1 MYQQLCD
8 GSKCIMYYCFG
19 YKFWKSQLSFSTSK
33 STPYQGLGWEDK
45 ELAIYLVTL
54 VPIQSVWPV
63 KGLIWSQPTQVK
75 VVHISKI
82 QIGKSGLFL
91 LRRDLSLKKNPEA
104 WMWKSIQLICHP
116 RDGSLLNWMRWL
128 RIAVWGCAPTWLADK
143 EICFQSL
150 QLIQVYFSSQ
160 YLLSKLFPHP
170 PLSFQ
175 RQKCRKSTGRNFRM
189 PFVELVW
196 QFKHSERMIPT
207 ELICFRFCFLNL
219 R

>member
-116 RDGSLLNWMRWL
+116 RDGSLLNWTRWL
-128 RIAVWGCAPTWLADK
+128 RIAVWGCAPTWLADISDLFWGAEESRLGWMLVK
-143 EICFQSL
+143 IKLWFESL
-150 QLIQVYFSSQ
+150 PRTSKVFMNKLNF
-160 YLLSKLFPHP
+160 KLF
-170 PLSFQ
+170 SKMKE
-175 RQKCRKSTGRNFRM
+175 REKSEEGN
-189 PFVELVW
+189 
-196 QFKHSERMIPT
+196 
-207 ELICFRFCFLNL
+207 LILWEK
-219 R
+219 

>member
-1 MYQQLCD
+1 M
-8 GSKCIMYYCFG
+8 
-19 YKFWKSQLSFSTSK
+19 
-33 STPYQGLGWEDK
+33 
-45 ELAIYLVTL
+45 TL
-54 VPIQSVWPV
+54 VPVQIVLPV
-63 KGLIWSQPTQVK
+63 KGLTWSQPTQVK

-91 LRRDLSLKKNPEA
+91 LRRDLSLKKLQRHGREKA
-104 WMWKSIQLICHP
+104 SSSCHP
-116 RDGSLLNWMRWL
+116 RDGSLLNWTRWL
-128 RIAVWGCAPTWLADK
+128 RRAVWGWAPTWLADK

-150 QLIQVYFSSQ
+150 QHVQVYFSSQ

-175 RQKCRKSTGRNFRM
+175 RQKCRKSTWRIFRM

-196 QFKHSERMIPT
+196 QFYHSERMIPT
-207 ELICFRFCFLNL
+207 ELIWFRFCFLNL